1 MELIERINALE
12 GEVKLVKSE
21 IKKVLVDLRET
32 MNSAE
37 NPFAYL
43 EQFRRGLGGV
53 DEERLGT
60 METALEQLKKKGGG
74 NEVEKERIKNL
85 EEALEHLK
93 EMGGGD
99 GIEEERIKNMEEA
112 MEQLKEMGID
122 GEKLKK
128 LEDSVQELKELG
140 SVEVEKLQN
149 LEGAIEKLAEIE
161 TQLQPGKP
169 LKHNPTAALESESE
183 LRGMGMGVGAG
194 IENEIVDT
202 VTLAQLIQWA
212 DTAVNLIGMAK
223 LNQIVELY
231 ELTGRVSR
239 EMKDTILQVAEL
251 PDAVLNPEKG
261 HVETKHCITALCELD
276 RILNGEHQELFALL
290 KELCNSHSPLPLNL
304 KNPDGKHA
312 SIPSKPQFSGPNPKT
327 EKGKGRKNKK

>member
-1 MELIERINALE
+1 MELIERISALE

-53 DEERLGT
+53 DEERLGN
-60 METALEQLKKKGGG
+60 MENALEKLKEMDGG
-74 NEVEKERIKNL
+74 NEVEEERIKNL

-183 LRGMGMGVGAG
+183 LSGMGMGVGAG

-251 PDAVLNPEKG
+251 PDAILNPEKG
-261 HVETKHCITALCELD
+261 HVETKHCVTALCELD

-304 KNPDGKHA
+304 KNTDGKHA
-312 SIPSKPQFSGPNPKT
+312 SIQSKPQFSGHNPKT
-327 EKGKGRKNKK
+327 ETGKGKKN